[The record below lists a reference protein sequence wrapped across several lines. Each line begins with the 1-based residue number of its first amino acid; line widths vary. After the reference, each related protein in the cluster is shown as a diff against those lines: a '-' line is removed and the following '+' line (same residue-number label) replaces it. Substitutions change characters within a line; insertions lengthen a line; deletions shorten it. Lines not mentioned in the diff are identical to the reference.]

1 MEIMWAFINKED
13 VYLSIYIYTYTQL
26 QNEILLSHTRGQNFA
41 VCSNMNELGGHYA
54 KSQAEKHNTV
64 WYHLH
69 VESKKYN
76 ILMNKQ
82 KRSRFRYR
90 EHTSGYQCR
99 GAVLG
104 GREEG
109 TIFWLQDSLKN
120 ILFNREEYSQY
131 SVVTVNGKQPLEL
144 YENIK
149 YLKIF

>member
-1 MEIMWAFINKED
+1 
-13 VYLSIYIYTYTQL
+13 
-26 QNEILLSHTRGQNFA
+26 
-41 VCSNMNELGGHYA
+41 
-54 KSQAEKHNTV
+54 
-64 WYHLH
+64 
-69 VESKKYN
+69 
-76 ILMNKQ
+76 MNKQ